1 MGIKRPFSSRMLMSG
16 YDLGAEPIADV
27 MNPPWKYVNRINES
41 GYEVRTLYHYNNAYG
56 GEEVTVPYG
65 YTELQD
71 YQSST
76 NNSPSTLPFYFHNKL
91 ISVDL
96 NHVPFRNN
104 SMYRALSFCNNLV
117 TVTNIPKNI
126 TNMDYAFEAYFYAY
140 RGKLNC
146 PITIPNSVTSMVNTF
161 EGQSD
166 FNYPITIPN
175 SVTNMYGTFTN
186 CRLLNQPITIGS
198 NVTNMSSTFYYCS
211 NFNQPVTIPNSVTS
225 MSSTFSSCSN
235 LGGEGIAINILST
248 EITNVINA
256 FYKCAS
262 NLRRNVYTYFTYA
275 NGENTKTYNS
285 LKSAG
290 YTTTGKGNTYLM
302 DLGPAPW

>member
-1 MGIKRPFSSRMLMSG
+1 MEYNCEHYLLSKGYLKIMGIKRPFSSRMLMSG

-41 GYEVRTLYHYNNAYG
+41 GYEVRTLYHYNNTYG

-71 YQSST
+71 FQTST
-76 NNSPSTLPFYFHNKL
+76 RPYNTYNADLPFYNRQCL
-91 ISVDL
+91 VSIDL
-96 NHVPFRNN
+96 NNVPFRNN
-104 SMYRALSFCNNLV
+104 SMCNAFYRCINLIN
-117 TVTNIPKNI
+117 VTNI
-126 TNMDYAFEAYFYAY
+126 
-140 RGKLNC
+140 
-146 PITIPNSVTSMVNTF
+146 S
-161 EGQSD
+161 
-166 FNYPITIPN
+166 N
-175 SVTNMYGTFTN
+175 SVTNMASTFSWCHN
-186 CRLLNQPITIGS
+186 FNQSITIPSG
-198 NVTNMSSTFYYCS
+198 VTNMCRLFHYC
-211 NFNQPVTIPNSVTS
+211 NKI
-225 MSSTFSSCSN
+225 
-235 LGGEGIAINILST
+235 GGEGIAINILST

-256 FYKCAS
+256 FYGCAG

-285 LKSAG
+285 LASAG